1 MNLFETIKNVSE
13 EQWHTKFKILKD
25 DPFGKGVR
33 SILQQWLEG
42 LVDRDHKMVQEFQ
55 KTFHASFWE
64 FYLYACFKE
73 AGFTLDQS
81 HNRPDFMIKDPCEF
95 NVEAV
100 VANIKKQG
108 KPESDRGLED
118 LMDMFVP
125 PKNQE
130 DYFQLQCEAI
140 VRQSNALTSKI
151 KKYNNEYSKCKWVK
165 KDVPFVI
172 AMSSYSQINY
182 GREFIYPMMALL
194 YGMLYIPKEDR
205 YVPVSEIPKPGTDST
220 VPVGVFNSDKYS
232 DISVVLYSCTTTLGK
247 LTSLAKSEGYF
258 SMNEVYNLRRDYED
272 TDIPYKL
279 QLVGVDSPELLT
291 DGLFLFHNPFA
302 KNKLDISC
310 FENTS
315 VTQFYWK
322 DNKLLHTSNTY
333 PIVCRLNISKVLQQ
347 GFEMLVD
354 EYLRQ
359 YNNFIPMEY
368 YSLDKSEKI
377 TVDFDKNCLVC
388 IWVKMAE
395 NQFMRNVH
403 YVRPQFLTDE
413 CLSEEAKKRI
423 EQRTEK
429 IEGIVRVDIIRDK
442 DIFEFVNK

>member
-1 MNLFETIKNVSE
+1 MNLFEKIKNVSE

-25 DPFGKGVR
+25 DPFGKGER
-33 SILQQWLEG
+33 SILQQWVEG

-81 HNRPDFMIKDPCEF
+81 HNRPDFMIKAPYEF

-100 VANIKKQG
+100 VANIKNQG

-172 AMSSYSQINY
+172 ALSSYSQINY

-220 VPVGVFNSDKYS
+220 VPVGLFNSDKYS
-232 DISVVLYSCTTTLGK
+232 DISAVLYSCTTTLGK

-279 QLVGVDSPELLT
+279 QLVGIDSPELLT

-302 KNKLDISC
+302 KNKLDIGC
-310 FENTS
+310 FEDTS

-333 PIVCRLNISKVLQQ
+333 PIVCRLNISKMLQQ

-359 YNNFIPMEY
+359 YNNFSPMEY

-377 TVDFDKNCLVC
+377 TVDFDKDCLVC

-395 NQFMRNVH
+395 SQFMRNIH
-403 YVRPQFLTDE
+403 YVRPQSFTDE
-413 CLSEEAKKRI
+413 CLLEEAEKRVA
-423 EQRTEK
+423 QRPEK
-429 IEGIVRVDIIRDK
+429 IEEIVRVDLVRDK
-442 DIFEFVNK
+442 KVFEFVNK